1 MFFSGN
7 AYGNGRGGRSQN
19 PNYNWPNS
27 SSGSGA
33 SNGFGYKGGFSSGS
47 NGNHGGR
54 ANASKTGGFSS
65 WNPSNEINEAKKS
78 DSSSLVPISKDNYTP
93 VASVQ
98 DRDQADV
105 DRWMAENNVSLNGED
120 VPCPVFE
127 FEESTFPG
135 MIVNLLLTHFQKP
148 TPIQSIS
155 WPVALSGHD
164 LISIAKTGS
173 GKTIGFILPS
183 IVHVQSQPARNLQD
197 GPAVI
202 ILLPTRELAQ
212 QVEQVAQEYCKVMRI
227 SLACC
232 YGGSPKGPQM
242 SAMKRGVDICVATPG
257 RLTDFIDTNVVKLK
271 RCSLLIMDE
280 ADRMLDMG
288 FEPQIRKIAQQI
300 RNDRQTLM
308 FSATWPQDVR
318 KLAAD
323 FQKNPIHL
331 TVGSLELSAN
341 HNIEQNVEVIDEYNK
356 TKRLEEILE
365 DISKQVQSKTIIFVK
380 TKRKADELSRLV
392 RQSGY
397 PALCIHGDKDQSE
410 RNWVLEQFKQGKA
423 SILLATDVAARGID
437 VHDIKFVINYDYPN
451 SSEDYIHRIG
461 RTGRR
466 DQKGTAYSFFTS
478 GDNAKAADLVKV
490 LQEANQNIP
499 EELEIIAFMR
509 DGRGR
514 GNGRKRDWNS
524 GNENSY
530 GGRGRGGA
538 GAEVIASVGNLMD
551 LEEESQSV
559 FDMMMKVKQVLT
571 NQTIQEDLATFEAD
585 EVVDT
590 QAIRGGLIRAGRGIF
605 TFNEERFLVT
615 VHHCYEMNFEIY

>member
-7 AYGNGRGGRSQN
+7 SYGNCRGGRSQN

-27 SSGSGA
+27 TSGSGA
-33 SNGFGYKGGFSSGS
+33 ANGSGYKGGFSSGS

-54 ANASKTGGFSS
+54 ANASKTGGFSR
-65 WNPSNEINEAKKS
+65 WNPSNETNEAKNS

-98 DRDQADV
+98 ARDQADV
-105 DRWMAENNVSLNGED
+105 DRWMVENNVSLNGED

-183 IVHVQSQPARNLQD
+183 IVHVQSQPTRNLQD

-530 GGRGRGGA
+530 GGRGRGG
-538 GAEVIASVGNLMD
+538 GSRGRGDSGRGKFDGFGGGESKRIRYDDEGEASPYKSNNSRGSRN
-551 LEEESQSV
+551 
-559 FDMMMKVKQVLT
+559 F
-571 NQTIQEDLATFEAD
+571 
-585 EVVDT
+585 
-590 QAIRGGLIRAGRGIF
+590 RGGRGGGYSGNSGRSDS
-605 TFNEERFLVT
+605 RW
-615 VHHCYEMNFEIY
+615 

>member
-1 MFFSGN
+1 MFFNGN
-7 AYGNGRGGRSQN
+7 AYGNSRGGRSQQ

-27 SSGSGA
+27 SSGSA
-33 SNGFGYKGGFSSGS
+33 AANGGGYKGGFNSGS
-47 NGNHGGR
+47 SAVNGGGGGT
-54 ANASKTGGFSS
+54 SKTGGYSS
-65 WNPSNEINEAKKS
+65 WYSNDLNEVKKS
-78 DSSSLVPISKDNYTP
+78 DSNLSTLTPISKDNYTP

-98 DRDQADV
+98 ARDQADV
-105 DRWMAENNVSLNGED
+105 DHWMVENDVTLNGED
-120 VPCPVFE
+120 VPCPIFE

-183 IVHVQSQPARNLQD
+183 IVHVQSQPTRNIQD

-232 YGGSPKGPQM
+232 YGGSAKGPQM
-242 SAMKRGVDICVATPG
+242 GTMKRGVDICVATPG
-257 RLTDFIDTNVVKLK
+257 RLMDFIDTGVVKLK

-280 ADRMLDMG
+280 ADRMLDMV
-288 FEPQIRKIAQQI
+288 FIKNENNITCKSTYI
-300 RNDRQTLM
+300 L
-308 FSATWPQDVR
+308 WPDVR

-397 PALCIHGDKDQSE
+397 SALCIHGDKDQSE
-410 RNWVLEQFKQGKA
+410 RNWVLEH
-423 SILLATDVAARGID
+423 

-451 SSEDYIHRIG
+451 NSEDYIHRIG

-466 DQKGTAYSFFTS
+466 EQKGTAYSFFTN

-499 EELEIIAFMR
+499 EELEIIALMR
-509 DGRGR
+509 DGRGK
-514 GNGRKRDWNS
+514 GGGRKRDWNS

-530 GGRGRGGA
+530 GGRGRGG
-538 GAEVIASVGNLMD
+538 GG
-551 LEEESQSV
+551 
-559 FDMMMKVKQVLT
+559 
-571 NQTIQEDLATFEAD
+571 
-585 EVVDT
+585 
-590 QAIRGGLIRAGRGIF
+590 RGGSSARGKFDGFGGEPKRIRYDDEGEASPYKTSNSRGGRDFRGKRGGGYSG
-605 TFNEERFLVT
+605 NSVRSDSRW
-615 VHHCYEMNFEIY
+615 